1 MSRCRMTISAAALA
15 CIAYCG
21 GTRAAEVCSFSVADI
36 EKNPAGTRVAKVA
49 CEEHAL
55 WHKPFINA
63 QGRIVRLGPMEAERD
78 ALADGVTPAWRRV
91 ASYWRESGLLDDN
104 ADWERSRIASMGDK
118 GRNGASDC
126 AEDIQNR
133 GQQDWG
139 RKAACRA
146 FLLDVPWSAVFVSYA
161 MKRAG
166 IADFV
171 LSSSHFHYLR
181 DAARNPGS
189 GPFRLTDPSKEK
201 PEVGDLI
208 CYVREK
214 NAVYGHAELARYLQG
229 PGRKLDSHCDIVVA
243 TNLDG
248 DSKLYAIGGNVMQG
262 VTMRK
267 LKLNAEGRLTLPMKR
282 DADAARAFDPRDE
295 STENMN
301 RQDWAALLKL
311 NRARV
316 R

>member
-1 MSRCRMTISAAALA
+1 MSPFRMMLSAVVLA
-15 CIAYCG
+15 CAAYCG
-21 GTRAAEVCSFSVADI
+21 GARGAGVCSFSVADI
-36 EKNPAGTRVAKVA
+36 GKNLAGIRIAKVA

-55 WHKPFINA
+55 WRKPFINA

-78 ALADGVTPAWRRV
+78 VLADGVTPAWRRV
-91 ASYWRESGLLDDN
+91 AGYWRESGLLDGN
-104 ADWERSRIASMGDK
+104 ADWERNRIAGMGDK

-126 AEDIQNR
+126 AEDT
-133 GQQDWG
+133 QDWG

-146 FLLDVPWSAVFVSYA
+146 FLMDVPWSAVFVSYT

-181 DAARNPGS
+181 DAARNPES
-189 GPFRLTDPSKEK
+189 GPYRLADPAKEK

-214 NAVYGHAELARYLQG
+214 NAIYGHAGLARYLQG
-229 PGRKLDSHCDIVVA
+229 PNRKLDSHCDIVVA
-243 TNLDG
+243 VDIDG
-248 DSKLYAIGGNVMQG
+248 DSKLYAIGGNVVHG

-267 LKLNAEGRLTLPMKR
+267 LNLNARGLLSLPAKKDGD
-282 DADAARAFDPRDE
+282 DAKAFEIGDE
-295 STENMN
+295 KYYNLN

-311 NRARV
+311 NR
-316 R
+316 

>member
-1 MSRCRMTISAAALA
+1 MSRYRMTLSAVALA

-21 GTRAAEVCSFSVADI
+21 AARATGICSFSVADI

-55 WHKPFINA
+55 WRKPFINA

-91 ASYWRESGLLDDN
+91 VAYWRESGLLDDN
-104 ADWERSRIASMGDK
+104 ADWERNRIAEVGDK

-126 AEDIQNR
+126 ADDT
-133 GQQDWG
+133 QDWG

-146 FLLDVPWSAVFVSYA
+146 FLLDAPWSAVFVSYA

-171 LSSSHFHYLR
+171 LSSSHFYYLR
-181 DAARNPGS
+181 DAARNPDS
-189 GPFRLTDPSKEK
+189 GPYRLTDPSKEK

-243 TNLDG
+243 ANLDN

-282 DADAARAFDPRDE
+282 AADAGRAFDPRDE